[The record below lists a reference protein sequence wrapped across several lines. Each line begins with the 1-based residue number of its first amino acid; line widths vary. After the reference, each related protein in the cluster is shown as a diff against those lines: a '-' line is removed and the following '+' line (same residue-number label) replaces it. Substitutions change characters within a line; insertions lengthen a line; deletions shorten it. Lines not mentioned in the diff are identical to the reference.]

1 MKETDLAWA
10 HIGAEFIISYYVQCL
25 RGVDLTMGTGF
36 KNMTDIQE
44 SKESLQESLQQV
56 ITLLNKHRLV
66 EELVH
71 KQDMPK
77 QELVQTLVHR
87 QNLVELQ
94 KKLDSLHPADVAYIL
109 EALPLEQRLDVWDMV
124 KAERDGEIL
133 LEVSDAVRQTLIA
146 DMDSDELLAAAEQL
160 DTDELADLAPDLP
173 RDVLQELLESLD
185 ARNRDRLQSALG
197 YSEDAVGALMDFDIV
212 TIREDITLE
221 VALRYLRRIGSLPD
235 HTDKLFVVD
244 RDDVLR
250 GVLPLKRL
258 VVNDPDSSVAEIMA
272 DDAVMFHPED
282 KADEA
287 AKAFERYDLVTAPV
301 VDANNRLIGRLTVD
315 TVMDYIREEAES
327 DMLSMAGLRE
337 EEDIFSSV
345 WKSVQNR
352 WTWLAINLVTAFLA
366 SRVIGLF
373 EGSIERIVA
382 LAALMPIV
390 AGMGGNSGNQ
400 TTTMIV
406 RGLALGQVSGYNTK
420 SMLIKETGVGLINGL
435 IWGSVLGVIAY
446 WLYDNAALGVVMA
459 AAMTLNLLLAAIMG
473 VMIPLVMS
481 TKFNRDPAVG
491 SSVMITAVT
500 DSGGFFIFLG
510 LATIFLL

>member
-1 MKETDLAWA
+1 MADK
-10 HIGAEFIISYYVQCL
+10 Q
-25 RGVDLTMGTGF
+25 
-36 KNMTDIQE
+36 K
-44 SKESLQESLQQV
+44 SKESLQQSLQQV
-56 ITLLNKHRLV
+56 ITLLNKHKLV

-77 QELVQTLVHR
+77 HTLVESLVHK
-87 QNLVELQ
+87 QNLAELQ
-94 KKLDSLHPADVAYIL
+94 KRLDVLHPADVAYIL
-109 EALPLEQRLDVWDMV
+109 EALPLDERLEVWELV

-133 LEVSDAVRQTLIA
+133 LEVSDSVRQTLIA
-146 DMDSDELLAAAEQL
+146 DMDSEELFAAAEQL

-173 RDVLQELLESLD
+173 KDVLQDLFDSLD
-185 ARNRDRLQSALG
+185 IRNRERLQSALA
-197 YSEDAVGALMDFDIV
+197 YPDDAVGAHMDFDIV

-244 RDDVLR
+244 RHDILR
-250 GVLPLKRL
+250 GVLPLKNL
-258 VVNDPDSSVAEIMA
+258 LVNDPDAGVADIMA
-272 DDAVMFHPED
+272 ADAVVFHPAD
-282 KADEA
+282 KTTEA
-287 AKAFERYDLVTAPV
+287 AMAFERYDLVTAPV
-301 VDANNRLIGRLTVD
+301 VDKNNKLVGRLTVD
-315 TVMDYIREEAES
+315 TVMDFIREEAES

-352 WTWLAINLVTAFLA
+352 WTWLAVNLVTALIA

-373 EGSIERIVA
+373 EGSIEKVVA

-390 AGMGGNSGNQ
+390 AGIGGNSGNQ

-406 RGLALGQVSGYNTK
+406 RGFALGQIASHNMKSLLLKELGVS
-420 SMLIKETGVGLINGL
+420 LLNGL
-435 IWGSVLGVIAY
+435 IWGSVLGLMAY
-446 WLYDNAALGVVMA
+446 WLYRNVALGLVMT
-459 AAMTLNLLLAAIMG
+459 AAMTLNLMLAAVMG
-473 VMIPLVMS
+473 VMIPLIM
-481 TKFNRDPAVG
+481 TKSGRDPAVG
-491 SSVMITAVT
+491 SSVLITAVT

>member
-1 MKETDLAWA
+1 MTGRANTNKFHARRAETM
-10 HIGAEFIISYYVQCL
+10 S
-25 RGVDLTMGTGF
+25 
-36 KNMTDIQE
+36 DIQD
-44 SKESLQESLQQV
+44 SKESLQENLQQV

-66 EELVH
+66 EELLDKQDDMPRHDLVQSLVH
-71 KQDMPK
+71 KQ
-77 QELVQTLVHR
+77 
-87 QNLVELQ
+87 NLTELQ
-94 KKLDSLHPADVAYIL
+94 QKLDVMHPADVAYIL
-109 EALPLEQRLDVWDMV
+109 EALPLEQRLDIWELV

-146 DMDSDELLAAAEQL
+146 DMDSQELLAAAGLL
-160 DTDELADLAPDLP
+160 DADELADLAPDLP
-173 RDVLQELLESLD
+173 KDVLQDLLESLD
-185 ARNRDRLQSALG
+185 IGNRERLQSALA
-197 YSEDAVGALMDFDIV
+197 YPDDAVGALMDFDIV

-221 VALRYLRRIGSLPD
+221 VALRYLRRIGRLPD

-244 RDDVLR
+244 RNNILH

-258 VVNDPDSSVAEIMA
+258 VVSDPELEVISIMA
-272 DDAVMFHPED
+272 DDTVVFHPED

-301 VDANNRLIGRLTVD
+301 VDDNNKLIGRLTVD

-337 EEDIFSSV
+337 EEDLFASV

-352 WTWLAINLVTAFLA
+352 WTWLAVNLVTAFVA

-373 EGSIERIVA
+373 EGSIERVVA

-390 AGMGGNSGNQ
+390 AGIGGNSGNQ
-400 TTTMIV
+400 TITMIV
-406 RGLALGQVSGYNTK
+406 RGLALGQIASYNMKSLMMKELGVSLLN
-420 SMLIKETGVGLINGL
+420 GVL
-435 IWGSVLGVIAY
+435 WGSVLGLVAY
-446 WLYDNAALGVVMA
+446 WLYGNVALGIVMT

-473 VMIPLVMS
+473 VVIPLVMS
-481 TKFNRDPAVG
+481 KFGRDPAVG
-491 SSVMITAVT
+491 SSVLITAMT

-510 LATIFLL
+510 LATLFLL